1 MPRRR
6 CCLAAPTTAATP
18 SPTGTADRQH
28 PRPARRLRAGRLS
41 PGRRTGTVQQLFRAI
56 DGAMI
61 RTSAGDPR
69 DPVGAAW
76 PGGPA
81 RDDPAAWHGFIA
93 KAWASATL
101 ASAVE
106 LASPSLAA
114 TIGEILSGG
123 VPDRKKATRAGMALA
138 RYLVR

>member
-6 CCLAAPTTAATP
+6 CYWAAPTTAATP
-18 SPTGTADRQH
+18 SPAGTADRQRH
-28 PRPARRLRAGRLS
+28 PRPARTSRAGRLS
-41 PGRRTGTVQQLFRAI
+41 PGRRTGTVQQLFRAV

-61 RTSAGDPR
+61 RISSGDPR
-69 DPVGAAW
+69 DPVAAPWPEGAT
-76 PGGPA
+76 

-93 KAWASATL
+93 KVWASAAL

-114 TIGEILSGG
+114 TIGEILSG
-123 VPDRKKATRAGMALA
+123 
-138 RYLVR
+138 